1 MDKKKAICEY
11 LRKNHVG
18 KEKAIH
24 SKELE
29 KLFMLDGRN
38 IRRKISSLRQDG
50 FPICSDESGY
60 SSLKSPRGG
69 RSTDPLTVSLRIA
82 IY

>member
-1 MDKKKAICEY
+1 MDRKKAICEY
-11 LRKNHVG
+11 LRQNHIG

-38 IRRKISSLRQDG
+38 IRRKISALRQDG
-50 FPICSDESGY
+50 FPIC
-60 SSLKSPRGG
+60 
-69 RSTDPLTVSLRIA
+69 VSNARTGLLFASVLGEKEQTIEVT
-82 IY
+82 IKVK

>member
-1 MDKKKAICEY
+1 MDRKKAICEY
-11 LRKNHVG
+11 LRKNHIG

-38 IRRKISSLRQDG
+38 IRRKIWTIVKRVDT
-50 FPICSDESGY
+50 
-60 SSLKSPRGG
+60 KK
-69 RSTDPLTVSLRIA
+69 
-82 IY
+82 

>member
-1 MDKKKAICEY
+1 MDRKKAICEY
-11 LRKNHVG
+11 LRQNHIG

-50 FPICSDESGY
+50 FPCTC
-60 SSLKSPRGG
+60 LVF
-69 RSTDPLTVSLRIA
+69 L
-82 IY
+82 